1 MHSILN
7 SAKIKRPSLL
17 IFILQAE
24 PEVQNVVQTQFG
36 GEYFYVTE

>member
-1 MHSILN
+1 MPNRFN
-7 SAKIKRPSLL
+7 SAKIKSPSLL

-24 PEVQNVVQTQFG
+24 PELQNVVQTQFG

>member
-1 MHSILN
+1 MHSRFNL
-7 SAKIKRPSLL
+7 AKIKSPSL

-24 PEVQNVVQTQFG
+24 PELQNVVQTQFG